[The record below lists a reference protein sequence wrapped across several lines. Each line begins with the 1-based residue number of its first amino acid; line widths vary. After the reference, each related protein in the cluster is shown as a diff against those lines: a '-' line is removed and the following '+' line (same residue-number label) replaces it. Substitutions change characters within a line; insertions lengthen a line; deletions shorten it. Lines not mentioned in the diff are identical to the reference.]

1 MEQIFHIGGCPI
13 CKDYG
18 RMEILFDT
26 ADKKCFA
33 MCEECLLEFSSISDY
48 INNKNGRRVFL
59 SENDT
64 ITVRPAALEETENT
78 EWYPYITDRVCD

>member
-1 MEQIFHIGGCPI
+1 MERIFHIGLCPI
-13 CKDYG
+13 CKDCG

-26 ADKKCFA
+26 ATKECFA

-48 INNKNGRRVFL
+48 LNNKNGRRVFL

-64 ITVRPAALEETENT
+64 ITVRPASSEEIENT
-78 EWYPYITDRVCD
+78 EWYPYLTDIMCD

>member
-1 MEQIFHIGGCPI
+1 MERIFQIGLCPI
-13 CKDYG
+13 CKDCG

-26 ADKKCFA
+26 ATQKCFA

-48 INNKNGRRVFL
+48 INNINGRRVFL

-64 ITVRPAALEETENT
+64 ITVRPASLEEIENT
-78 EWYPYITDRVCD
+78 QWYPHIMDRICD